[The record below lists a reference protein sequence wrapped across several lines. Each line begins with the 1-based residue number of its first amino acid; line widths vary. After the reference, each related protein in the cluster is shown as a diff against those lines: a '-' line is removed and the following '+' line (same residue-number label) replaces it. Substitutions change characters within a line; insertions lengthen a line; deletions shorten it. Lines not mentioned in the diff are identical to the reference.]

1 MKSRFTLCAA
11 LTVSFSLSYASEPA
25 TVEIVNTTKE
35 RISFQPED
43 FLSYNHIEAAD
54 TVLTIDNTP
63 AYYRFIT
70 ENGTFYP
77 VFISPGSSTHIEVG
91 KEEVK
96 ISGTNEDFNHFIR
109 ENVYICHTPETIKT
123 YSDEWVDYNEKE
135 IQRLDSLIDGAGIS
149 SELAATHKLYNRFTF
164 LNQRLGGLYLA
175 KAFQP
180 EGEKVEAGEKIY
192 SFLDTLKFTDD
203 RILTIPRWFTV
214 MNNALE
220 MMEKRGQLPV
230 DNDNYMSIYAKTISN
245 GKVRSHFLTNLLD
258 LTLHRNY
265 LNDFERQLPAVRE
278 MITDNS
284 AQTKLTA
291 LLEQYAEKKRIAGKV
306 CTGTEMPDMMFRDI
320 NGKEY
325 RLSDFKGNY
334 ILLDFWFTGCAPC
347 RAEMPYFDKVAKEFD
362 GHGIKFISLSVD
374 TGDQLYAA
382 WQRTL
387 KKKGEIPE
395 VLSVNLPDGFK
406 SPVMKQ
412 LNITGVPRIMLI
424 GPDGKIVES
433 YAKRPS
439 DPKLRG
445 QLLSLTR

>member
-1 MKSRFTLCAA
+1 MKSRITLCIA
-11 LTVSFSLSYASEPA
+11 LTSLLSISGAAEPA
-25 TVEIVNTTKE
+25 TVKITNATKE

-43 FLSYNHIEAAD
+43 FLRYNHIVGAD
-54 TVLTIDNTP
+54 TTLTIGNTP
-63 AYYRFIT
+63 AYYRFVT

-91 KEEVK
+91 KEGVR
-96 ISGTNEDFNHFIR
+96 ITGTNGNFNRFIR
-109 ENVYICHTPETIKT
+109 ENVYICRTPETIKT

-135 IQRLDSLIDGAGIS
+135 ILRLDSLIDNAGFGPD
-149 SELAATHKLYNRFTF
+149 LAATHKLYNRFTF
-164 LNQRLGGLYLA
+164 INQRLGGLSLA

-180 EGEKVEAGEKIY
+180 GGKKVEAGEKIY

-220 MMEKRGQLPV
+220 MMETKGQLPV
-230 DNDNYMSIYAKTISN
+230 DNDNYMSIYAKAIQN
-245 GKVRSHFLTNLLD
+245 EKVRSHFLTNLLD

-278 MITDNS
+278 MITDS
-284 AQTKLTA
+284 GAQAKLPA
-291 LLEQYAEKKRIAGKV
+291 LLEQYAEKKKTAGKV

-382 WQRTL
+382 WQRTV

-406 SPVMKQ
+406 SPVMRQ

-424 GPDGKIVES
+424 DPDGKIVES

-439 DPKLRG
+439 DPKLRE
-445 QLLSLTR
+445 QILSLTR